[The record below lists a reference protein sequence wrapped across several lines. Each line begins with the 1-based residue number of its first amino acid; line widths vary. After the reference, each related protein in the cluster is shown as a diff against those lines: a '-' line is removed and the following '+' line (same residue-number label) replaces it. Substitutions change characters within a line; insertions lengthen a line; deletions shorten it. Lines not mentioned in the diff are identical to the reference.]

1 MKLDV
6 VDDVAVEVD
15 VEVFKSPLNVAVDVV
30 AVGLSDFVAVVS
42 LRGSKLL
49 ASPLKSTL
57 VAVERRR

>member
-1 MKLDV
+1 MLLN
-6 VDDVAVEVD
+6 VAVGVD
-15 VEVFKSPLNVAVDVV
+15 VEVFKSTLKVAVDVA